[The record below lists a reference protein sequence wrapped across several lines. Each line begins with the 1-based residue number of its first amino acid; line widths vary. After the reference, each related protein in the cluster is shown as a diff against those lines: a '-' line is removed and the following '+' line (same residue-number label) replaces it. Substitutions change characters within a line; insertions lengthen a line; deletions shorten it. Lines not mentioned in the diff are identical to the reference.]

1 MLYLFDFPML
11 RHLPN
16 PLDARVLHLH
26 IGIEPLCDH
35 MADQCLAFFFE
46 QLNKGLLFLDQT
58 VDALGFAI
66 KECANLLL

>member
-35 MADQCLAFFFE
+35 MADQCLALMNPLMIF
-46 QLNKGLLFLDQT
+46 
-58 VDALGFAI
+58 I
-66 KECANLLL
+66 KIIKLR